1 MILSLGCVYKV
12 CVKRESHTWTEVLSS
27 RCLSMY
33 MRIFQN
39 LQIQES
45 WRKLQIQVT
54 VIQALFYCILFISN
68 NVIGVLVWKMIVYT
82 WWTLACIQKHIR
94 IVLLNDGP
102 ALFSVFKLY
111 AKHLVLFVIYAKIKW
126 SRPSKTTSCPVEFC
140 SASLNKLWELSV
152 SFIMWCGF

>member
-82 WWTLACIQKHIR
+82 W
-94 IVLLNDGP
+94 
-102 ALFSVFKLY
+102 
-111 AKHLVLFVIYAKIKW
+111 
-126 SRPSKTTSCPVEFC
+126 
-140 SASLNKLWELSV
+140 
-152 SFIMWCGF
+152 